1 MNKAVDTAF
10 DYEDNEEGAAQS
22 AASLGPDGGPL
33 VATGVNYD
41 ANEDGAEDD
50 SWLDEELSAEE
61 LAALSEEDFEGLDEL
76 DDLEDL
82 EGLDDEDLLSADL
95 DIDNTGTTTF
105 DKLTDHAQSA
115 EAASHDDF
123 SIDEEFLTAEPAIEA
138 QETQDDD
145 LALDEIED
153 AVEQAGGAI
162 VAAAASRSELVEDEE
177 YDAPVSVS
185 EEDEIDHRPVP
196 RISIHAF
203 CETPAT
209 TALLEKAAVDRR
221 LSKTHLTMHMGG
233 LPKAIDHF
241 QSAATPNLIL
251 IEALDKGAE
260 LFARLGELA
269 EVCDPSTK
277 VIIVGRV
284 NDIGLY
290 RELMTQGVSDYIV
303 RPNSPLQ
310 IIKSIAELYVDPS
323 APPIGKTIAFVG
335 ARGGV
340 GSSTIAHNV
349 AWSAAEEFESDT
361 VILDLDLPFGTV
373 SLDFEQDPTSGLVE
387 ALSSPERLDDVL
399 LDRLLQKHTDR
410 LSLFTAPN
418 LLDRDYDLDD
428 QAFETVIDIVRGSAP
443 TIVIDVPHVW
453 TGWSKRLL
461 QTADEIVITAAPDL
475 SSFRNTKAMVD
486 VISSAR
492 PNDASPTLV
501 LNQFDPKVSSVQS
514 EQFVEHVGITPAI
527 IIGWEP
533 QLFHAAATNAAPIL
547 EVGEKTKTAQAL
559 RELAARVLGRE
570 ETIAKKS
577 KFSLQGLFKK

>member
-1 MNKAVDTAF
+1 MNKAVEQAVDF
-10 DYEDNEEGAAQS
+10 DNEEGAAQS

-33 VATGVNYD
+33 VSANVSYD
-41 ANEDGAEDD
+41 DDSDLFGDTEDD
-50 SWLDEELSAEE
+50 SWLDEELSDEE
-61 LAALSEEDFEGLDEL
+61 LAALGEEDFED
-76 DDLEDL
+76 DDLFEQEL
-82 EGLDDEDLLSADL
+82 GHLDADEESGAADL
-95 DIDNTGTTTF
+95 VEQEPVLDAIP
-105 DKLTDHAQSA
+105 
-115 EAASHDDF
+115 SHDDF
-123 SIDEEFLTAEPAIEA
+123 SLDDEFLASEAETQPETGTEQEGSEEDILGELEDTVDAAGGAVVAATAVTPSDLSEDEEFEA
-138 QETQDDD
+138 DVKEYSDQD
-145 LALDEIED
+145 
-153 AVEQAGGAI
+153 V
-162 VAAAASRSELVEDEE
+162 
-177 YDAPVSVS
+177 
-185 EEDEIDHRPVP
+185 DHRPVP

-203 CETPAT
+203 CETPAV

-221 LSKTHLTMHMGG
+221 LSKAHLTMHMGG
-233 LPKAIDHF
+233 LSKAIDHF
-241 QSAATPNLIL
+241 QSAATPNLVI
-251 IEALDKGAE
+251 IEALDGGPE
-260 LFARLGELA
+260 LFGQLGELA

-277 VIIVGRV
+277 VIIIGRV

-290 RELMTQGVSDYIV
+290 RELMSQGVSDYIV
-303 RPNSPLQ
+303 RPKSPLNLIQ
-310 IIKSIAELYVDPS
+310 SIAELYIDPS

-349 AWSAAEEFESDT
+349 AWSAAEEFHSDT
-361 VILDLDLPFGTV
+361 VIIDLDLPFGTA

-428 QAFETVIDIVRGSAP
+428 QAFETVVDVVRGSAP

-475 SSFRNTKAMVD
+475 ASFRNTKNLVD
-486 VISSAR
+486 IISGAR

-501 LNQFDPKVSSVQS
+501 LNQFDPKVSSVQA
-514 EQFVEHVGITPAI
+514 EQFVEHVGITPAV

-533 QLFHAAATNAAPIL
+533 QLFHAAATNAAPIM
-547 EVGEKTKTAQAL
+547 EVGEKTKTAQGL
-559 RELAARVLGRE
+559 RDLAAQVLGRDQDLVK
-570 ETIAKKS
+570 TS
-577 KFSLQGLFKK
+577 KFSLSGLFKK

>member
-1 MNKAVDTAF
+1 MNKAVESAF

-33 VATGVNYD
+33 VATDVSYGAD
-41 ANEDGAEDD
+41 ANDD
-50 SWLDEELSAEE
+50 SWLDEELSDEE
-61 LAALSEEDFEGLDEL
+61 LAALSEEDFEDLEGF

-82 EGLDDEDLLSADL
+82 DDEELLAADL
-95 DIDNTGTTTF
+95 DIDGGGRTTF
-105 DKLTDHAQSA
+105 DKLSDHAQP
-115 EAASHDDF
+115 EETPSHDDF
-123 SIDEEFLTAEPAIEA
+123 SIDEEFLNAEPPVEA
-138 QETQDDD
+138 EAGDDD
-145 LALDEIED
+145 LALDEIEE
-153 AVEQAGGAI
+153 AVEEAGGAI
-162 VAAAASRSELVEDEE
+162 VAAATTAADLVEDEE
-177 YDAPVSVS
+177 FDSAVSTLDG
-185 EEDEIDHRPVP
+185 EDVDHRPVP

-203 CETPAT
+203 CETPSV
-209 TALLEKAAVDRR
+209 TALLEKAAIDRR

-251 IEALDKGAE
+251 IEVLDQGSE
-260 LFARLGELA
+260 LFAQLGELA

-277 VIIVGRV
+277 VIIIGRV

-290 RELMTQGVSDYIV
+290 RELMSQGVSDYIV
-303 RPNSPLQ
+303 RPKSPLQ

-349 AWSAAEEFESDT
+349 AWSAAEEFHSDT
-361 VILDLDLPFGTV
+361 VILDLDLPFGTA

-399 LDRLLQKHTDR
+399 LDRLLQKYTDR

-428 QAFETVIDIVRGSAP
+428 QAFETVIDVVRGAAP
-443 TIVIDVPHVW
+443 TIIIDVPHVW

-475 SSFRNTKAMVD
+475 ASFRNTKAMVD

-514 EQFVEHVGITPAI
+514 EQFVEHVGITPAL

-547 EVGEKTKTAQAL
+547 EVGEKTKTAQGL
-559 RELAARVLGRE
+559 RELAARVLGRDD
-570 ETIAKKS
+570 TIAKKS
-577 KFSLQGLFKK
+577 KFSLKGLFKK